1 MRLLSQRL
9 ALVSVC
15 VSLCAMARTS
25 QADCAIR
32 DIGLSSDANAEED
45 CGLVA
50 MKNGQSCTLTRQR
63 CEFSWT
69 IVRSFTCKGDD
80 WVWTSPPVYCEPFQ
94 QLCEWS
100 VSTNTL
106 LCDYSRASGQFTS
119 PTKGLLLD
127 RRLEVISFLNFPRQF
142 NFDRDSFL
150 GLESR
155 LRILTIRSQSN
166 LDADAGTFVGLSQLV
181 RLDLSNNSLTSISV
195 YTLPPLGRL
204 EYLDLRGNPELAAKA
219 GTDPYAL
226 HAAMESCWPKTA
238 PQSRTLLMDDAAC
251 DVEIREG
258 VDPALECAV
267 IVCKNPSATL
277 IPCPS
282 LRGSTAAGDD
292 LNATLISPAQLCN
305 GVSDCPASSDEQVSI
320 CGEKTVAA
328 TIVDSTSSLLCASLE
343 DTFGPRFLYTSG
355 LAVMKLENTV
365 TYLYRGLSILIWQR
379 LSPTLAELNS
389 SSGGDAELTD
399 IESQL
404 LSASDSVALKLNMT
418 LLIENIG
425 PQDLK
430 CTFIFPLTEDTTTT
444 PTSTSTT
451 TTTTTALELPE
462 EARASSTGLQPAVAA
477 VIGSVAAV
485 LLLVGLAVAHLRGVR
500 RQNAVTN
507 TLAPPV
513 PRHIIEQVSS
523 SRARPRMFRPVFS
536 LSA

>member
-251 DVEIREG
+251 DIEIKDG

-267 IVCKNPSATL
+267 VVCKKPSATL

-282 LRGSTAAGDD
+282 LCGSTAGDGM
-292 LNATLISPAQLCN
+292 NTTLISPAQLCN
-305 GVSDCPASSDEQVSI
+305 GVSECQASTDEQAAICKGRTVS
-320 CGEKTVAA
+320 T
-328 TIVDSTSSLLCASLE
+328 TILDPTSSPLCATLE
-343 DTFGPRFLYTSG
+343 GQFGSRFLYPSG
-355 LAVMKLENTV
+355 LAVMTLDNTV
-365 TYLYRGLSILIWQR
+365 SFLFKGRSIILWQR
-379 LSPTLAELNS
+379 LSSTTAEF
-389 SSGGDAELTD
+389 DAKRDPGYNTEVRD
-399 IESQL
+399 IDGQL
-404 LSASDSVALKLNMT
+404 LLALDSAVLNMSFA
-418 LLIENIG
+418 LLLDDLA
-425 PQDLK
+425 PQEVT
-430 CTFIFPLTEDTTTT
+430 CVVHFQFEDSTTTS
-444 PTSTSTT
+444 TSTSTT
-451 TTTTTALELPE
+451 TTTALAFPE
-462 EARASSTGLQPAVAA
+462 ETQASEEAQKMTSGLQPAAAAAIGSGAAALLMVGVALVYLQATKRRKVAA
-477 VIGSVAAV
+477 
-485 LLLVGLAVAHLRGVR
+485 
-500 RQNAVTN
+500 NT

-513 PRHIIEQVSS
+513 PRHVIEQV
-523 SRARPRMFRPVFS
+523 RF
-536 LSA
+536 LLW